1 MTTDNPT
8 PTAPANLDDRLS
20 EFGERHLRAVD
31 RLTSNKEALFDVLA
45 AAGITSVAVNFDGY
59 GDSGQ
64 IESIDALA
72 GAEAVS
78 LPGTPVEIAG
88 LAWGEPEART
98 QSLSL
103 RAAIEELAY
112 DFLGQTHAGWQDSD
126 GAYGDFTFDVEQRTI
141 TLDYNERYS
150 ATENYVHEF

>member
-1 MTTDNPT
+1 MTKDNPT
-8 PTAPANLDDRLS
+8 PITPASLDDWSSKLDEHR
-20 EFGERHLRAVD
+20 RQAVD
-31 RLTSNKEALFDVLA
+31 RLTANKEALFDALE

-78 LPGTPVEIAG
+78 LPDTLVKMTGP
-88 LAWGEPEART
+88 AWREPEART

-112 DFLGQTHAGWQDSD
+112 DFLGETHSGWENSD
-126 GAYGDFTFDVEQRTI
+126 GAYGDFTFDVEQRSI
-141 TLDYNERYS
+141 SLDYNERYS